1 MDDANSFR
9 AAAWL
14 PTRRDLWRGWLLGVV
29 MGIVFLAI
37 TAYQTAATLLA
48 RVAQTDVMKAA
59 TESAWSGRV
68 ALEIGWFLAAVLLL
82 HVAIGTLAWLF
93 ACASAVTSANVR
105 TKFLRY
111 VAGWFTLLAAATI
124 AYSALW
130 HPRTLLGAWYHDLL
144 ARPTGP
150 LLLGQW
156 IYYGAM
162 AGGAAALLAA
172 ALRALR
178 SPALDSRWRATA
190 AAVPVLLA
198 GLAVAAILA
207 ERPATA
213 AHVASD
219 RPHVIFIGIDSLRLD
234 EVRRYGGHGLTP
246 NLDAFIA
253 EADLFK
259 DTTTPLA
266 RTFPS
271 WVSILTSRSPPRTGA
286 RFNLGERS
294 RVETEPTI
302 GDVLGRAG
310 YRTIYST
317 DEVRFANID
326 ESYGFDQVITPRIGA
341 ADFIIGT
348 YNELPLSAAVI
359 NSRLGQWLFPFSYA
373 NRGVATMFDPE
384 TYVERL
390 DRELTFD
397 RPTFFVTHLTASHWP
412 YYTAGTPFGI
422 PNSDGGDGRPL
433 YETGLRTADA
443 MFGEIVAMLA
453 RKGALA
459 NAIVVVLSD
468 HGEAL
473 GLANDSFLTAGSV
486 VQGLRA
492 PISMMDMGHG
502 QSVLSPS
509 QYRVLLGFRAFG
521 TRAAF
526 ATGGRDFAEPASVE
540 DIAPTV
546 LDLLGIGGNP
556 LDTSGVSL
564 AGPLRTGV
572 DAAPSDPRAQR
583 IRYTETDLK
592 VLPSQDG
599 SVDENATARENSK
612 FFELDPQSGRLHIR
626 EKYAPLAIA
635 FKERAAF
642 TPGQLLAALPAG
654 PDAHQYLYFD
664 LASGR
669 GRLLLG
675 RPGDDDPVA
684 QRLWDSLG
692 RQFGPELRT
701 PVAVTQQDWATIDAA
716 WANFFKPRE
725 PWPGTGP
732 DQPLPPGARGG

>member
-341 ADFIIGT
+341 ADFILGT
-348 YNELPLSAAVI
+348 YNELPLSSVVI
-359 NSRLGQWLFPFSYA
+359 NSRLGEWLFPFSYA
-373 NRGVATMFDPE
+373 NRGVATMFEPE

-390 DRELTFD
+390 DRELEFN
-397 RPTFFVTHLTASHWP
+397 RPTFFITHLTASHWP
-412 YYTAGTPFGI
+412 YYTADTPFGI
-422 PNSDGGDGRPL
+422 PASDGGEGRPL
-433 YETGLRTADA
+433 YESGLRTADE
-443 MFGEIVAMLA
+443 MFGGIVAMLR
-453 RKGALA
+453 RKGALE
-459 NAIVVVLSD
+459 NSIVVVLSD

-473 GLANDSFLTAGSV
+473 GLPSDAFLEPGAV
-486 VQGLRA
+486 VTGLRA
-492 PISMMDMGHG
+492 PIGMMDMGHG

-509 QYRVLLGFRAFG
+509 QYHVLLGFRSFG
-521 TRAAF
+521 PHRAF
-526 ATGGRDFAEPASVE
+526 ATRGRDFQRPADVE
-540 DIAPTV
+540 DIAPTI
-546 LDLLGIGGNP
+546 LDLLGIGGDP
-556 LDTSGVSL
+556 LGSSGQSL
-564 AGPLRTGV
+564 ARQLRAGI
-572 DAAPSDPRAQR
+572 DDPPSDEAGQR
-583 IRYTETDLK
+583 IRFTETDLK
-592 VLPSQDG
+592 VLPSQNG
-599 SVDENATARENSK
+599 GVDENATARQNAK
-612 FFELDPQSGRLHIR
+612 FFELDPKTARLHIR
-626 EKYAPLAIA
+626 ETYAPLAIA

-642 TPGQLLAALPAG
+642 TPGHLLAALPAG
-654 PDAHQYLYFD
+654 PDAHQYVFFD
-664 LASGR
+664 TRSGD

-675 RPGDDDPVA
+675 RPADDDPVA
-684 QRLWDSLG
+684 QQLWDAMG
-692 RQFGPELRT
+692 RQYGSELKT
-701 PVAVTQQDWATIDAA
+701 PVAVTRADWPTIDAA
-716 WANFFKPRE
+716 WASFFQPRKPWR
-725 PWPGTGP
+725 GNGP
-732 DQPLPPGARGG
+732 DYPAPPGGGPG